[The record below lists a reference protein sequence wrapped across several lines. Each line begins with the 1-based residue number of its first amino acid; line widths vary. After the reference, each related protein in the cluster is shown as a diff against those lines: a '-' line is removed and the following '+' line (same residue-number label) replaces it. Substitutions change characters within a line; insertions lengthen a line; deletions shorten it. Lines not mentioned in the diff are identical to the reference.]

1 MEALRT
7 FVIVTAT
14 HGSAAIL
21 RLNAGSFAGAILVL
35 LEFLYEGGMRSAPG
49 TIQVMGPHAG
59 HGPVV
64 EHEHGHGH
72 EHEARDKP
80 A

>member
-7 FVIVTAT
+7 FVIVTAA
-14 HGSAAIL
+14 HGSAVIL
-21 RLNAGSFAGAILVL
+21 RLNIDSFAATVLVL
-35 LEFLYEGGMRSAPG
+35 LEFLQECGMRSTPG
-49 TIQVMGPHAG
+49 TVQVMGLHAG

-72 EHEARDKP
+72 EHKARDKP